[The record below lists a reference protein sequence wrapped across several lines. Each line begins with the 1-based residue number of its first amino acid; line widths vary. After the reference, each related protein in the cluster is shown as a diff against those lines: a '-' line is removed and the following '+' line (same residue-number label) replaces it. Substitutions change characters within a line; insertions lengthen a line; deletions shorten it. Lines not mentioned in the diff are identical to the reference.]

1 MLERAIYIS
10 TLSCPHT
17 FTSPVKLFLFC
28 FFEGGTARSRANSV
42 RGVCV
47 CACVYLSV
55 DRYLTRMHR
64 LLVVTSALV
73 ALCSLGSVDSS
84 AYDKIVGHSRIRA
97 RNEG

>member
-1 MLERAIYIS
+1 MLERDIYIS
-10 TLSCPHT
+10 TLSYTHT

-28 FFEGGTARSRANSV
+28 FFEGGTARSRPKSV
-42 RGVCV
+42 RVCV
-47 CACVYLSV
+47 CASVYLSV
-55 DRYLTRMHR
+55 DRYLARMHR